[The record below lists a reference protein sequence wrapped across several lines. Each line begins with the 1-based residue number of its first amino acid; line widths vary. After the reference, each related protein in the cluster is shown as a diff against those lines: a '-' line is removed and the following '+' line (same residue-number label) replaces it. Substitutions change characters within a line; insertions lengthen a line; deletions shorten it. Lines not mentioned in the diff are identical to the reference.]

1 MIIELSY
8 HDLELKENDLKDN
21 LIVSSKYQPDY
32 ISVFSYYS
40 KLAKKISNG
49 NFKVSC
55 PIDYPLGVSDLQTRQ
70 TEIIYAIKNGASK
83 VDVVAPN
90 LYLVNR
96 KYDKFREDIKCNLDI
111 CKNKNVEIFYMLEYR
126 IFNHLA
132 LTKISNILQ
141 EFGIHTVYAS
151 TGYML
156 DDIIDN
162 TIACMYLKNKTNIKT
177 IINGNIWKKDQ
188 VSNIIKHKPDGIRF
202 KNNYSI
208 SLWYDQA
215 PNQTT

>member
-1 MIIELSY
+1 
-8 HDLELKENDLKDN
+8 
-21 LIVSSKYQPDY
+21 
-32 ISVFSYYS
+32 
-40 KLAKKISNG
+40 
-49 NFKVSC
+49 
-55 PIDYPLGVSDLQTRQ
+55 
-70 TEIIYAIKNGASK
+70 
-83 VDVVAPN
+83 
-90 LYLVNR
+90 
-96 KYDKFREDIKCNLDI
+96 
-111 CKNKNVEIFYMLEYR
+111 MLEYR